1 MQAAHE
7 QQAEAEEMQ
16 AAHEQQA
23 EAGKM
28 QAAHEQQAE
37 AEEMQAAHEQ
47 QAEAEEMQAAHEQQ
61 AEAGKTQAA
70 HEQQAEAGKTQA
82 AHEQQAEAEAGMG
95 SQRSTMLI
103 NQQLRSSGSS
113 LPANKGWMLAKLL
126 VGELKI
132 PVIRSAIQTKTRR
145 KGGIEGEARQTC
157 AVLPSQLQPERQ
169 AEFYCLAW
177 ARQTVP
183 LCTLS
188 RDCTL
193 TIEHN
198 TVSTWGH
205 GQERNMDRER
215 ESQPQDTLRT
225 STDDWGSFEIVLKD
239 RRARL
244 GMWY

>member
-1 MQAAHE
+1 M
-7 QQAEAEEMQ
+7 
-16 AAHEQQA
+16 
-23 EAGKM
+23 
-28 QAAHEQQAE
+28 
-37 AEEMQAAHEQ
+37 
-47 QAEAEEMQAAHEQQ
+47 
-61 AEAGKTQAA
+61 
-70 HEQQAEAGKTQA
+70 
-82 AHEQQAEAEAGMG
+82 
-95 SQRSTMLI
+95 RSV
-103 NQQLRSSGSS
+103 
-113 LPANKGWMLAKLL
+113 KH
-126 VGELKI
+126 
-132 PVIRSAIQTKTRR
+132 TKTRR

-193 TIEHN
+193 TGSPLAPVWCPAWSKQLKAQPPMHSSLSTHN